1 MLILPMDPRP
11 VLEAMDQ
18 FISWLFRAE
27 EVAASHQPF
36 KADLI
41 SLKEEEI
48 AHTVRLQQVN

>member
-1 MLILPMDPRP
+1 MDHRP

-27 EVAASHQPF
+27 EVAATHQPL